1 MGKIERKYLAHYIDA
16 NIGGEFTSYVRLGKD
31 LETYA
36 EELNPQVNIQRNL
49 SGQPFVNMEGYQ
61 VQSNVEP
68 FYAEYG
74 SLLFEVLSRI
84 ANNRITDDSCK
95 TTKVDALL
103 NEDGTQVWAY
113 REDCWIVP
121 VSIGGDTSGVQIP
134 FNVYCAGNRV
144 YGTFD
149 TVNKTFAETGEEPPI
164 SPFTTLSATNNGI
177 YSAPA
182 GKGYSRVTVSVH
194 ENIQLVELSIT
205 GNGTYVPSSGYAY
218 NQVTAQIPGLQGFVE
233 RTISGVL
240 EDSTI
245 TKVGNYAF
253 QGCTNLNGAILPEC
267 SVISSNAFAGLQQFF
282 SIIAPSCTSI
292 GNGAFQGC
300 IYLSQVSFPE
310 CTFVGSSAFLRCYSL
325 QRMDFPKCSSVGD
338 YAFRDCSVATYAS
351 FPECERL
358 NYGAFFGCRLLE
370 SISFPKMQSIGH
382 YALSGCASL
391 ALVSFGSYMSYIG
404 ASAFNSCFNLVSLYM
419 MYSGVVSLYDAYAS
433 VAFNNTPMYDNS
445 TSTGV
450 WGTIYVPSS
459 LLTAYQEDSKWS
471 VISSRFSGI

>member
-103 NEDGTQVWAY
+103 NEDGTQIWAY

-164 SPFTTLSATNNGI
+164 SPFITLSATNNGI

-218 NQVTAQIPGLQGFVE
+218 NQVTAQIPGFKEFVE
-233 RTISGVL
+233 RTISGVI

-253 QGCTNLNGAILPEC
+253 QGCTNLNGAILNEC
-267 SVISSNAFAGLQQFF
+267 TSIGIGAFMGDDRFY
-282 SIIAPSCTSI
+282 SIIAPSCEYINST
-292 GNGAFQGC
+292 AFQGC
-300 IYLSQVSFPE
+300 IYLSQASFPE
-310 CTFVGSSAFLRCYSL
+310 CKFVGGSAFLRCYSL
-325 QRMDFPKCSSVGD
+325 QRIDFPKCSSVEN
-338 YAFRDCSVATYAS
+338 YAFRDCSAATYAS

-358 NYGAFFGCRLLE
+358 QYMALYNCRALE
-370 SISFPKMQSIGH
+370 SVSFPKLRSVSH
-382 YALSGCASL
+382 YALGGCTSL
-391 ALVSFGSYMSYIG
+391 ALVSFGSYMSHIG
-404 ASAFNSCFNLVSLYM
+404 TYAFSSCYNLVSLYM
-419 MYSGVVSLYDAYAS
+419 MYPGVVSLFDAYVS
-433 VAFNNTPMYDNS
+433 MAFSYTPIYDYS
-445 TSTGV
+445 TSAGRF
-450 WGTIYVPSS
+450 GTIYVPAS
-459 LLTAYQEDSKWS
+459 LLTAYQEDSKWG